1 MFDRKRSIVTK
12 SYTFDIMR
20 VCQQIRVL
28 SMMLGLAA
36 IVAQACAQDSSIR
49 SASPFQVEA
58 YLEAYLSYDFAK
70 PADHLRPPFLY
81 NHNRAG
87 EVNINL
93 AYLKGS
99 YTTDR
104 VRMNLA
110 LAAGTY
116 MNANYAAEPA
126 TLQFL
131 LEANAGIRLARKKK
145 IWMDIGVLPSHLG
158 FESAVSLDQWTPG
171 RSLVAEN
178 SPYFETGIRLGY
190 ENEPGTWTFNLLALN
205 GWQTITRV
213 PGNSLVSWGAQV
225 QYKPGKAWLL
235 NYSNFVGT
243 VYPDSARRLRWYH
256 NFVTRY
262 QYGRF
267 GLIAGFDIG
276 QEEKSPGDD
285 GWNTWFTPVAI
296 LHYRMTDHWAFAL
309 RGEYFSDPAN
319 IVIIQQA
326 KGDFK
331 ATGFSVN
338 ADFIPIPNA
347 ALRMEYRWLHNPEP
361 VFLKGGK
368 PVSDNH
374 NILLSLAV
382 RL

>member
-1 MFDRKRSIVTK
+1 
-12 SYTFDIMR
+12 MR
-20 VCQQIRVL
+20 IRYLVAL
-28 SMMLGLAA
+28 LLTAICLVFPGAMLH
-36 IVAQACAQDSSIR
+36 AQDSSIKA
-49 SASPFQVEA
+49 ASPFQVEA
-58 YLEAYLSYDFAK
+58 YLEAYLSYDFSK
-70 PADHLRPPFLY
+70 PADNQRPPFLY

-99 YTTDR
+99 YTTER

-110 LAAGTY
+110 LGAGTY

-131 LEANAGIRLARKKK
+131 FEANAGIRLAKKK
-145 IWMDIGVLPSHLG
+145 KFWMDIGVLPSHLG
-158 FESAVSLDQWTPG
+158 FESAVSLDHWTPG

-225 QYKPGKAWLL
+225 QHKPGKAWLL
-235 NYSNFVGT
+235 NYSNFIGT
-243 VYPDSARRLRWYH
+243 VYPDSARRMRHYH
-256 NFVTRY
+256 NFVARY

-296 LHYRMTDHWAFAL
+296 LHYRLNNHWAFAM

-319 IVIIQQA
+319 IVIIQQVN
-326 KGDFK
+326 GDFK
-331 ATGFSVN
+331 ATGLSIN

-361 VFLKGGK
+361 IFLDGGK

-374 NILLSLAV
+374 NILISLAV